1 MQEGEA
7 PGHQHGALRSQNLPG
22 DTAVPL
28 PGVLGGSV
36 QVKEAPGFFGGER
49 RAEIFQK
56 NQKHERCQRIPRL
69 GGSPRGSELPPVP
82 CSPPWG
88 AQPPAAAC
96 VGGPKTLGSQGR
108 TLRRAAVPAPRAW
121 STKRALR
128 QAQLGE
134 ELCHPVLRPCWSLGR
149 LETGFGVNGVGFGA
163 NGVEKGQQG
172 PGPSCVVLTGTSG
185 RQLHVSMTKALPHPA
200 LLPWVLPLLDAAIN
214 SKRGD

>member
-1 MQEGEA
+1 M
-7 PGHQHGALRSQNLPG
+7 
-22 DTAVPL
+22 
-28 PGVLGGSV
+28 
-36 QVKEAPGFFGGER
+36 
-49 RAEIFQK
+49 
-56 NQKHERCQRIPRL
+56 
-69 GGSPRGSELPPVP
+69 
-82 CSPPWG
+82 
-88 AQPPAAAC
+88 
-96 VGGPKTLGSQGR
+96 
-108 TLRRAAVPAPRAW
+108 PAPRAW

-134 ELCHPVLRPCWSLGR
+134 ELCHPGQAPAPLRAAVLRLCWSLGR
-149 LETGFGVNGVGFGA
+149 LGTGFGVNGVGFGA